1 MLTSVEIQNFRCIQ
15 HAKVD
20 FAPEGTGI
28 VGPNASGKTSFLEA
42 IYFLAQG
49 RSFRTNTRGR
59 LIGPHGP
66 LARIVSTLDK
76 DGRPLVAGTEFTDS
90 NTRVRV
96 AGRDE
101 SSVSAIAAL
110 LPVQIID
117 PGVHRLVEEGS
128 ARRRRMLDW
137 GVFHV
142 EHPFLLLSRRYQRA
156 LAQRNAALRAT
167 QPMHLVRSW
176 DAELA
181 TTAASIDESR
191 ASYVEALRTVFGAV
205 AYRLLGT
212 ECDLQYMRGWPADAD
227 LAAALASAS
236 ERDLRLRTTTVGP
249 HRADVAFRVE
259 GGLARERVSRGQQK
273 MLAAAFVL
281 SQIIVAGERANR
293 RTCLL
298 LDDPAAE
305 LDVDNLGKLLG
316 VIAEVPAQLIVTS
329 LSEAGLKGIRIARM
343 FHVEQGSF
351 TPMI

>member
-1 MLTSVEIQNFRCIQ
+1 VLTSVEIENFRCIK

-20 FAPEGTGI
+20 FASEGTGI

-59 LIGPHGP
+59 LIGPASNF
-66 LARIVSTLDK
+66 ARIVSNLDQ
-76 DGRPLVAGTEFTDS
+76 DGRSLVAGTEFTES

-156 LAQRNAALRAT
+156 LAQRNAALRSS
-167 QPMHLVRSW
+167 QPMHLVHSW

-181 TTAASIDESR
+181 STATSIDESR
-191 ASYVEALRTVFGAV
+191 AAYVDALRRVFGKV
-205 AYRLLGT
+205 AHRLLGV
-212 ECDLQYMRGWPADAD
+212 ECDLQYFRGWAADVE
-227 LAAALASAS
+227 LGTALANAT

-249 HRADVAFRVE
+249 HRADVAFKVE

-273 MLAAAFVL
+273 MLASAFVL
-281 SQIIVAGERANR
+281 SQIIVAGDRANR

-329 LSEAGLKGIRIARM
+329 LGEAGLKGMQISRM

-351 TPMI
+351 TSMI